1 MLHLKTTIKKLEKL
15 RGGYCYFTISKELID
30 SFEKKGKTRFICT
43 IDEHHTFSCGLNH
56 LGDGN
61 YFIMLT
67 KDRITTILKEQ
78 GDSIEVQLE
87 EDTSELGVEIP
98 EVLEIL
104 LEQDS
109 HLQSKFS
116 LLTPGK
122 KRSIIFQI
130 MKIKDLNK
138 QVAKA
143 MELIDTVDLYRKKK
157 T

>member
-1 MLHLKTTIKKLEKL
+1 MLHLKTTIKKLDKL
-15 RGGYCYFTISKELID
+15 RGGYCYFAISKEHID
-30 SFEKKGKTRFICT
+30 TFEKKGKTRFTCT
-43 IDEHHTFSCGLNH
+43 IDENYSFPCGLNH
-56 LGDGN
+56 LGHGH

-67 KDRITTILKEQ
+67 KERITSIKKEE

-87 EDTSELGVEIP
+87 EDTSELGVEMP

-109 HLQSKFS
+109 RLQSKFS
-116 LLTPGK
+116 QLTPGK

-130 MKIKDLNK
+130 LKIKDLNK

-143 MELIDTVDLYRKKK
+143 IELIDTLDV
-157 T
+157 